1 MLNFVLLDD
10 DPSHNDTLESA
21 LKLACSAENLE
32 GRIVLKAT
40 TAAEV
45 TDFAASFSDRAIY
58 FLDIVLTNERLP
70 GRETAAEINGL
81 DVSRLVSEN
90 SKRPNYIVYISAYSE
105 YGIAGLHTHAFDF
118 LIKPFKIEELRACLR
133 AIVRDIEK
141 RSSYTPSIDICGD
154 RLQVDQVLYISS
166 GGNYSFVHTLSG
178 TRKYR
183 VKISELSARILPEG
197 FKRIHRKYIVNQRF
211 VSTLWRKEGLCILT
225 DSTELPVSK
234 KYEL

>member
-10 DPSHNDTLESA
+10 DPNHNDTLESA
-21 LKLACSAENLE
+21 LKIACNAERIE
-32 GRIVLKAT
+32 GRVLLKAT
-40 TAAEV
+40 KAEEV
-45 TDFAASFSDRAIY
+45 AEFAAGFSDRAIY

-70 GRETAAEINGL
+70 GRDSASEINGL
-81 DVSRLVSEN
+81 DVSRLVSESSN
-90 SKRPNYIVYISAYSE
+90 HPNYIVYISAYSE

-118 LIKPFKIEELRACLR
+118 LVKPFKIEELRACLR
-133 AIVRDIEK
+133 AVLRDMDK
-141 RSSYTPSIDICGD
+141 RSAYTPSLEICGD